1 MQHIFSVLVENK
13 SGVLAR
19 VAGLFSSR
27 GFNIDSLCVGETND
41 PTISRMTIV
50 VRGDDKVLEQVRKQL
65 NKVIDVIKVQDFS
78 DEPYIDRE
86 LVLIKVSCNAR
97 TRPEIVDIANIF
109 RAKVVSLSAK
119 AITIEV
125 TGVQSKIEAIID
137 MLKVYGIIEL
147 VRTGRVAISRI

>member
-1 MQHIFSVLVENK
+1 MQHIFSVLVENR

-19 VAGLFSSR
+19 IAGHFSSR

-50 VRGDDKVLEQVRKQL
+50 VSGDDKVLEQVRKQL
-65 NKVIDVIKVQDFS
+65 NKLIEVIKVQDFS

-86 LVLIKVSCNAR
+86 LVLIKVNCTAK
-97 TRPEIVDIANIF
+97 TRPEVIEIANIF
-109 RAKVVSLSAK
+109 RAKVVSIAPKSV
-119 AITIEV
+119 TIEL
-125 TGVQSKIEAIID
+125 TGGQSKLEAFVD

-147 VRTGRVAISRI
+147 VRTGRIAISRI

>member
-1 MQHIFSVLVENK
+1 MRHIFSVLVENR

-19 VAGLFSSR
+19 VSGLFSSR

-41 PTISRMTIV
+41 PNISRMTIV
-50 VRGDDKVLEQVRKQL
+50 VKGDDKVLEQVRKQL
-65 NKVIDVIKVQDFS
+65 NKLIDVIKVQDFE

-86 LVLIKVSCNAR
+86 LVLLKVNSTAK
-97 TRPEIVDIANIF
+97 TRPEIVEIANIF
-109 RAKVVSLSAK
+109 RAKVVSISPK

-125 TGVQSKIEAIID
+125 TGVQSKIDAIID

-147 VRTGRVAISRI
+147 VRTGRVAISRV